1 MKHEVHAGIGFAKA
15 HFRQHARRRARDIFE
30 TNDAATLREFGAKMF
45 ALFALRATVFLRPV
59 KVRVRQ

>member
-1 MKHEVHAGIGFAKA
+1 MKPTGLSGL
-15 HFRQHARRRARDIFE
+15 ARAFVEAVSRRARDIFE